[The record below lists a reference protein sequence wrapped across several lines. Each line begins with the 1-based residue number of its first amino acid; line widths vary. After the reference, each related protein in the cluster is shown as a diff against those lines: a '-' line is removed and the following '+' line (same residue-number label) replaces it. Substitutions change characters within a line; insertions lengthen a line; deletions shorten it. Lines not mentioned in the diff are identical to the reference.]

1 MLMTFRIN
9 TNRYILMNSGIE
21 KNSSIT
27 MLGDVVTR
35 KLNNCMVNNMK
46 YIKLILSTIFLLCLA
61 PMPYGFYSLI
71 RFVAMI
77 AFAVFAYSY
86 YEKKDN
92 KLAIVFLSLAV
103 LFQPLL
109 PIYLGR
115 VLWNIVDV
123 IVAVFLIILFFKEN
137 SHK

>member
-1 MLMTFRIN
+1 
-9 TNRYILMNSGIE
+9 
-21 KNSSIT
+21 
-27 MLGDVVTR
+27 
-35 KLNNCMVNNMK
+35 MK
-46 YIKLILSTIFLLCLA
+46 HLKLILALLFLLCLA

-77 AFAVFAYSY
+77 AFAVFAYFY

-115 VLWNIVDV
+115 ILWNIVDV
-123 IVAVFLIILFFKEN
+123 VVAIFLVVLYIKEN
-137 SHK
+137 KSQSSN

>member
-1 MLMTFRIN
+1 
-9 TNRYILMNSGIE
+9 
-21 KNSSIT
+21 
-27 MLGDVVTR
+27 
-35 KLNNCMVNNMK
+35 MK
-46 YIKLILSTIFLLCLA
+46 HLKLILALLFLLCLA

-92 KLAIVFLSLAV
+92 KLAIV
-103 LFQPLL
+103 
-109 PIYLGR
+109 
-115 VLWNIVDV
+115 LWNIVDV